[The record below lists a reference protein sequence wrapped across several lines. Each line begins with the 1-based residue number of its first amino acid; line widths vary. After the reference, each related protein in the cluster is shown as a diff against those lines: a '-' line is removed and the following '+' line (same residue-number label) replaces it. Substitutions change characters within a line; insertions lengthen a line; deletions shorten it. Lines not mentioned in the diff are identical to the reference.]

1 MKKRL
6 AVFVSGAGTTLDAL
20 CEATKSGKLNA
31 TIDVVISNRLGIK
44 AGEVAKKH
52 GVVYCQI
59 PRQGGGS
66 KDPFD
71 AYGSTRK
78 WSEALYTWAEF
89 SRPDLIILAGFDQ
102 RIYVPQEWQGRI
114 LNTHPSLLPKFGGK
128 GMYGT
133 KVHEA
138 VFESGELF
146 TGCTVHVV
154 DNLYDHG
161 VILAQSRVPVLPND
175 TPKTIQDRVQ
185 KAEREMY
192 PLVINDYEPK
202 RMLGAVATMNHGK
215 YLPLHWH
222 EWLADNKGGRLSA
235 SDFDGSVVIVDFED
249 GSSMR
254 FNYAFY
260 VVSEEHEE
268 LAVFTEHCGYYVFP
282 IRGLKYRK
290 LK

>member
-31 TIDVVISNRLGIK
+31 TIEVVISNRLGIK

-59 PRQGGGS
+59 PRQGGGRS
-66 KDPFD
+66 DPFD
-71 AYGSTRK
+71 AYGTTRK
-78 WSEALYTWAEF
+78 WSEALYSWANF
-89 SRPDLIILAGFDQ
+89 SKPDLIILAGFDQ

-114 LNTHPSLLPKFGGK
+114 LNTHPSLLPKYGGK
-128 GMYGT
+128 GMYGS

-138 VFESGELF
+138 VLEGDERY

-161 VILAQSRVPVLPND
+161 VILAQSRVPIFGDD
-175 TPKTIQDRVQ
+175 TPKTVQDRVQ
-185 KAEREMY
+185 RAERQMY
-192 PLVINDYEPK
+192 PLVINDYDPK
-202 RMLGAVATMNHGK
+202 RLLGMVETMNHGK
-215 YLPLHWH
+215 YLPQHWKD
-222 EWLADNKGGRLSA
+222 WIADNKGGRLSA
-235 SDFDGSVVIVDFED
+235 SDFDGSVVLIDFED
-249 GSSMR
+249 GSHMR
-254 FNYAFY
+254 YNYAFY

-282 IRGLKYRK
+282 IRGLKYRR